1 MKEVI
6 LNIDG
11 LCCDH
16 CCHRVEEAL
25 NSIEGVSKVKVDKD
39 KEQAVV
45 QAEDSLDNQILIDTL
60 DEAGFDVTS
69 IE

>member
-16 CCHRVEEAL
+16 CCHRVEGAL
-25 NSIEGVSKVKVDKD
+25 NSIEGVKATVDKD

-45 QAEDSLDNQILIDTL
+45 QAEDSLDNQILIDAL
-60 DEAGFDVTS
+60 DEAGFDVNS